1 MNESGLYRTRA
12 SRELV
17 LTQVIGN
24 MIINDILQSQWPKA
38 ESVSTFV
45 PESKER
51 TSRKVLDMAQIP
63 HSTGAGEAG
72 DQRLRGL
79 ALRVSQGTADHHR
92 ESE

>member
-1 MNESGLYRTRA
+1 
-12 SRELV
+12 
-17 LTQVIGN
+17 
-24 MIINDILQSQWPKA
+24 MITNDIIQSPWPKA
-38 ESVSTFV
+38 GSAQTSV
-45 PESKER
+45 PESKKR
-51 TSRKVLDMAQIP
+51 MSRKTLDVAQIP